1 MSRGCV
7 VLVLSGLL
15 ILGSCSKQT
24 GLTPGPGFR
33 KALQEALIQAQPG
46 AVIEIPEGKH
56 DIDGPLTLTVDNVT
70 LRGKGI
76 DKSVLSFLNQTS
88 GSAGLTVTANGFTVE
103 DLAVEDT
110 KGDGIKIKGGT
121 GVTFRRFRAEWTGGA
136 KETNGSY
143 GIYPVECKDVLIEDS
158 IVKGASDAGFYV
170 GQSRNIV
177 VRRNRAEMNV
187 AGIEIEN
194 SVNADVY
201 ENVATNNAGG
211 ILVFNLPDLPMKGG
225 KITRVYKNQVF
236 ANNHPNFAPKGN
248 MVAQVSSGTGVI
260 VLATSQI
267 EVFQNTFKDNKSVN
281 VNILSYQST
290 GNPIKDTAYD
300 PYTEAI
306 HVHDNTFSGG
316 GDAPDGKVATLAKA
330 VGAPLAS
337 ILYDGVVNPKR
348 MTAKKQLPDEA
359 RICIENN
366 GDATFLNYDAAHEF
380 KKPSR
385 DISPHKCSLPALPAV
400 TLPSGA

>member
-1 MSRGCV
+1 MSRGYSV
-7 VLVLSGLL
+7 VLLGAL
-15 ILGSCSKQT
+15 ILGSCATQK
-24 GLTPGPGFR
+24 GLVTGPGFR
-33 KALQEALIQAQPG
+33 KSLQEALIQAKPG
-46 AVIEIPEGKH
+46 DVIEIPEGKL

-70 LRGKGI
+70 LRGKGM

-88 GSAGLTVTANGFTVE
+88 GSAGFTVTANGFTIE

-110 KGDGIKIKGGT
+110 KGDGVKVKGGT
-121 GVTFRRFRAEWTGGA
+121 KVTFRRFRAEWTGGA

-170 GQSRNIV
+170 GQSKNIV

-194 SVNADVY
+194 SLNADVY
-201 ENVATNNAGG
+201 ENVATDNAGG

-248 MVAQVSSGTGVI
+248 MVAQVASGTGI
-260 VLATSQI
+260 MVLATSQI
-267 EVFQNTFKDNKSVN
+267 EVFQNTIKDNKSVN
-281 VNILSYQST
+281 VTILSYVST
-290 GNPIKDTAYD
+290 GNPIKDVAYD
-300 PYTEAI
+300 PFTESI
-306 HVHDNTFSGG
+306 HIHDNTISGG
-316 GDAPDGKVATLAKA
+316 GNAPSGKAETLAKA
-330 VGAPLAS
+330 VGAPLPS
-337 ILYDGVVNPKR
+337 ILYDGVVDPK
-348 MTAKKQLPDEA
+348 KKHLSDDA

-366 GDATFLNYDAAHEF
+366 GGATFLNYDATHEF

-385 DISPHKCSLPALPAV
+385 DIAPHNCSLPALPAV
-400 TLPSGA
+400 NLPSGA